1 MPPLRLVIVT
11 RRFWPVAGGIERA
24 IAQLGAALVARGVEV
39 TLVTTQWDE
48 SWPERID
55 YRGVSV
61 VRLSSA
67 GKGFLG
73 HRRWLR
79 NLSQF
84 LRENASRYDVAYVR
98 NLRHDARATLNAV
111 ERQGL
116 VVVLRVD
123 RSGPAGDCLWQL
135 ESGDGRR
142 IKRRVMRADALV
154 GVTELAHRELIA
166 AGYPRDRVHGIF
178 GGVAVPESASP
189 GAQEA
194 ARLALENVN
203 TLLHCPPGIPAAV
216 YTGRLD
222 EPEGPARAINAWRM
236 VADRWPNARLW
247 LVGPKANQA
256 ELNRRIDAAGLVGR
270 VVMPGMFADVC
281 ELLTAADAA
290 VIGGNS
296 GESHALL
303 LEAMAAGLPIAADDT
318 PLHRSVVGDGAYA
331 RLVQGLASETLG
343 KILVEMFEHVD
354 RAQRMGAAAQALVE
368 RDYEIGKVADAHMGL
383 LEKLVREKESSSS
396 L

>member
-1 MPPLRLVIVT
+1 MPSLRLVIVT
-11 RRFWPVAGGIERA
+11 RRFWPVAGGTERA
-24 IAQLGAALVARGVEV
+24 IAQLAAALVARGVEV

-48 SWPERID
+48 SWPDRID

-61 VRLSSA
+61 VRLSYA

-79 NLSQF
+79 NVSQF

-98 NLRHDARATLNAV
+98 DMRYDARAILNSV

-123 RSGPAGDCLWQL
+123 RSGPTGDCLWQL

-154 GVTELAHRELIA
+154 GVTELAHREVIA
-166 AGYPRDRVHGIF
+166 AGYPRNRVHGIF
-178 GGVAVPESASP
+178 GGVAVPEPVSSEAK
-189 GAQEA
+189 EA
-194 ARLALENVN
+194 ARQALENVN
-203 TLLHCPPGIPAAV
+203 TLLHCPPGTPAAV

-222 EPEGPARAINAWRM
+222 ERGGAARAVEAWRT

-256 ELNRRIDAAGLVGR
+256 ELNRQIDAAGLVGR
-270 VVMPGMFADVC
+270 VVMPGVFADVSD
-281 ELLTAADAA
+281 LLTAADAA
-290 VIGGNS
+290 VIGGDS

-303 LEAMAAGLPIAADDT
+303 LEAMAAGLPIAVNDT
-318 PLHRSVVGDGAYA
+318 PLHRSVVDDGACA
-331 RLVQGLASETLG
+331 RLVQGLAGETLG
-343 KILVEMFEHVD
+343 KFLVEMFEHID
-354 RAQRMGAAAQALVE
+354 RAHRMGEAARALVE
-368 RDYEIGKVADAHMGL
+368 REYEIGKVADAHVGL
-383 LEKLVREKESSSS
+383 LEKLVREKESSRS